1 MVFLHLKGGLGNQ
14 LFQFGAALRASNF
27 NLDLIRIIPS
37 EDLSFQSKLEKL
49 FSNNLI
55 PEITSLSHFKNFLEH
70 QEVLNIEDSGSPF
83 LDTPILDHLSNENNY
98 FLNGYFQ
105 SSSNALAIRKLF
117 HDPKNSSFSEI
128 HNDSKV
134 CIHHRYGDYAK
145 IDVQRELG
153 LIDLA
158 YYDRIFNLEFLHGRN
173 ITALSDSDFFLNIYR
188 NNKTI
193 NDFLVGGDDI
203 RDFNIM
209 RSSEMLII
217 PNSSFSLMAAYLNTN
232 LKLLIRPSIWSR
244 RWQIDELTKRTPF
257 RTHYIYNS
265 FINLNFEFA
274 T

>member
-1 MVFLHLKGGLGNQ
+1 MFSRCSCSNGEISIQLIGGLGNQ

-117 HDPKNSSFSEI
+117 HDPKNSSFS
-128 HNDSKV
+128 S
-134 CIHHRYGDYAK
+134 
-145 IDVQRELG
+145 
-153 LIDLA
+153 
-158 YYDRIFNLEFLHGRN
+158 
-173 ITALSDSDFFLNIYR
+173 FFILYCENA
-188 NNKTI
+188 
-193 NDFLVGGDDI
+193 
-203 RDFNIM
+203 
-209 RSSEMLII
+209 LII
-217 PNSSFSLMAAYLNTN
+217 FIFLINLAGYLN
-232 LKLLIRPSIWSR
+232 
-244 RWQIDELTKRTPF
+244 D
-257 RTHYIYNS
+257 
-265 FINLNFEFA
+265 
-274 T
+274 